1 MRLIVLY
8 ISLLFSTSLFGQ
20 SKTLLIARNSGE
32 KVLADGK
39 KIKSMGYATKLSE
52 NPGIPGPTLTYYE
65 GDSVTIDLWNVSQGA
80 PHTIHLH
87 GLDVDQQNDGVPHLS
102 FTVGH
107 MEHGFYKFQA
117 PHPGTY
123 LYHCHVVSA
132 IHVQGG
138 MYGLL
143 IVKPRNEENKT
154 WSNGYEFVNDYNF
167 LFSEI
172 DTVWHQDSVMAHSTT
187 HTRVKIPD
195 YNPSYFLSNGS
206 SGSQLSG
213 HKIDLLKG
221 SQTYVRVANIGYY
234 GNRITWPPNV
244 EVTIIDSD
252 GRPIPN
258 PYKSDTLYMFP
269 GERYG
274 VLLESDIVLIDS
286 FRVEYLDMN
295 TLKTKGELFL
305 TYSVVDDLNI
315 EDLQRSG
322 LRIYPN
328 PSNGK
333 LFINAPGSLQSL
345 ESIHIYSIE
354 GRLMHQV
361 DPVGTQTLFDVSLV
375 SGTYLIVVR
384 LTNGIVL
391 KKRVVIL

>member
-1 MRLIVLY
+1 MRLILLL

-20 SKTLLIARNSGE
+20 SKTLLIARNTGE

-39 KIKSMGYATKLSE
+39 IIKSMGYSLRLSE
-52 NPGIPGPTLTYYE
+52 NPGVPGPTLVYYE

-107 MEHGFYKFQA
+107 MEHGFYRFKA

-143 IVKPRNEENKT
+143 IVKPKNEENKT
-154 WSNGYEFVNDYNF
+154 WSDGYNFANDYNF

-172 DTVWHQDSVMAHSTT
+172 DTVWHHDSVMDHSTD
-187 HTRVKIPD
+187 HMHVKIPD

-206 SGSQLSG
+206 SGSQLSAQ
-213 HKIDLLKG
+213 KMNLLKG

-234 GNRITWPPNV
+234 GNRITWPSNID
-244 EVTIIDSD
+244 VTLIDSD
-252 GRPIPN
+252 GRPLPN
-258 PYKSDTLYMFP
+258 PHTLDTLYMFP

-274 VLLESDIVLIDS
+274 FLMTAGGIFTDS
-286 FRVEYLDMN
+286 IKVEYLDMN
-295 TLKTKGELFL
+295 TLETKGELFL
-305 TYSVVDDLNI
+305 PYSVVDDLDIKNLSGP
-315 EDLQRSG
+315 DLSV
-322 LRIYPN
+322 YPN
-328 PSNGK
+328 PFNGT
-333 LFINAPGSLQSL
+333 LYVTLTRSVRSLK
-345 ESIHIYSIE
+345 SIHIYSID
-354 GRLMHQV
+354 GRLMGQV
-361 DPVGTQTLFDVSLV
+361 EHPDTRTRIDVSLS
-375 SGTYLIVVR
+375 SGTYIVLVR
-384 LTNGIVL
+384 LDNGVVL
-391 KKRVVIL
+391 RERIIRL